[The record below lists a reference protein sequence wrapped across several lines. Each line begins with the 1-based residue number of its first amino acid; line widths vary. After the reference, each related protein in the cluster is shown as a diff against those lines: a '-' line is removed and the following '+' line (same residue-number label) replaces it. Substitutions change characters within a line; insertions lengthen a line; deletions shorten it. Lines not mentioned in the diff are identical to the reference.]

1 MSQLSIDTGPGGHF
15 IPLAALPGWTRAMHQ
30 ASRAHRL
37 GQVLQ
42 AMGFYYEALGLA
54 REQLETGR
62 TDSEDAC
69 LAALVS
75 SSLCLSELQVEL
87 GCRAQAAVAI
97 AEAHTTL
104 VRMILGQ
111 PGASAWRK
119 AAVWH
124 SHDTHEALV
133 NHWQA
138 YGPDPVIERALRA
151 GCLVMN
157 AAARPVH

>member
-1 MSQLSIDTGPGGHF
+1 MSQPSVDTGESGYF
-15 IPLAALPGWTRAMHQ
+15 IPLAAMPGWTRAMHQ

-42 AMGFYYEALGLA
+42 AMGFYHEALSLA
-54 REQLETGR
+54 RDQLEAGR
-62 TDSEDAC
+62 TDGADAC
-69 LAALVS
+69 LAALVR
-75 SSLCLSELQVEL
+75 SSLCLAGLQVEL
-87 GCRAQAAVAI
+87 GCCAQASAVI
-97 AEAHTTL
+97 ADAHTTL
-104 VRMILGQ
+104 VRLMLGQ
-111 PGASAWRK
+111 PAASAWRK

-138 YGPDPVIERALRA
+138 HGPDPVVERALRA

-157 AAARPVH
+157 AATGPVH